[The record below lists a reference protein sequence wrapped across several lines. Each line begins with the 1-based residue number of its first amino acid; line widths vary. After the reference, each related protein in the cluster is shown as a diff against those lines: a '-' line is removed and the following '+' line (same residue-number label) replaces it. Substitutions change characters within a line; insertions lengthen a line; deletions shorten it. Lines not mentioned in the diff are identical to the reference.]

1 MSGNNLYLHVP
12 DIVNFDVKYY
22 INDIPDPC
30 PKREY
35 PMHIDDRLEIYILLE
50 GDVSFVVE
58 SSLYSLS
65 AGDAI
70 VTKPNERHHCIL
82 NSMSPHRHICFWFDP
97 SCEFIFSDF
106 MAHEFGENN
115 LIIPSATEKQRLLRI
130 YDDLR
135 EAEIR
140 KDACKKFCLTVE
152 MLSIFRDFVR
162 TDAQPQHLP
171 PMLKTILG
179 DIDQNFRTIT
189 TLNYFREKYYVSAS
203 TLNRLFR
210 INLHTTPK
218 VYIETKKLAHSRVL
232 LKSGKSVLSACMESG
247 FTDCANYIRL
257 FRKRFGMTPG
267 QYRADAP
274 QSPTQYK

>member
-1 MSGNNLYLHVP
+1 MSSSNLYLHIP

-22 INDIPDPC
+22 INDNPNVC
-30 PKREY
+30 KKREY
-35 PMHIDDRLEIYILLE
+35 PMHIDDLLEFYILLE

-58 SSLYSLS
+58 SSLYNLS

-82 NSMSPHRHICFWFDP
+82 NSASPHRHICFWFDP

-106 MAHEFGENN
+106 LAHDFGKNN
-115 LIIPSATEKQRLLRI
+115 LIVPSPTEKQRLLRI
-130 YDDLR
+130 YDELR

-140 KDACKKFCLTVE
+140 KDICKQFCLTIE
-152 MLSIFRDFVR
+152 MLSVFRDFIR
-162 TDAQPQHLP
+162 TDSHSQSMP
-171 PMLKTILG
+171 PILKTILW

-189 TLNYFREKYYVSAS
+189 TLDYFRDKYYVSAS

-210 INLHTTPK
+210 VNLHTTPK
-218 VYIETKKLAHSRVL
+218 TYIETKKLAHSRVL

-247 FTDCANYIRL
+247 FSDCANYIR
-257 FRKRFGMTPG
+257 FFKKRFGITPG
-267 QYRADAP
+267 QYKSDTP
-274 QSPTQYK
+274 QNPATYK